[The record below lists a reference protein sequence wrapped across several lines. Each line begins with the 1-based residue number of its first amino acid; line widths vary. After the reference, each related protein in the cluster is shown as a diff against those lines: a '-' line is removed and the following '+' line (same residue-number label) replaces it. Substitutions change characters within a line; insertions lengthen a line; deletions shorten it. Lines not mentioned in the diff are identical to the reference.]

1 MSRQTVIST
10 AVLTL
15 LGTTLGS
22 LVIWKAV
29 KSWRQKIS
37 NSNQNGELGKVR
49 KREQQQEQEE
59 LEGELEGVVVSEHS
73 HWPSLPLAEQL
84 LKVEPALVSCAD
96 DWEEVWPAVQREL
109 GVYPVLGIDCEWV
122 SVKGKAGP
130 VALLQMST
138 FSGLCVAIRLLK
150 FRGDEQTVPRS
161 LLDILQDDSILKAGV
176 GCYEDACKLMRDYG
190 ITVNCTVDLR
200 YLAMRQRR
208 TLVHN
213 GLSLKSL
220 AQDILNLSLDKS
232 LQLRCSNWEAEELSQ
247 EQVTY
252 AGRDA
257 QVSVALFFHLL
268 GLVSMTTPEGTAPDS
283 VCKQLLAKCQGLV
296 DVPFKGRG
304 GGGEE
309 DRGALVSGD
318 KKLRNRRTGS
328 DSKATVDGQAVDPR
342 KHKRKPL
349 GVGYSASS
357 CSETLSPGS
366 QTWSITYNSWL
377 TLVLLIW
384 SCVIWMLRDRRR
396 YALLSSPFLVLY
408 SNVLV
413 VCNFFTGLMLRQDEL
428 FPGIPDP
435 LLQDLDL
442 KRYPTPCVHL
452 VAKVTYTFTFCLLLR
467 QHLTEKKELE
477 TLREE
482 PLAEVKVSEAGE
494 ELLIGGMRK
503 SPLYDN
509 CFLHAPDGQ
518 PLCTCDK
525 KKAKWY
531 LDKGI
536 GELLSEDPFIV
547 KLKFEPS
554 GRPESQQDYYLT
566 AKENIC
572 VVCGRTES
580 YIRKN
585 IVPHEYRRHFPI
597 QMKDHNSHDVLL
609 LCTSCH
615 AASNYHDN
623 LLKQQLSEEHSAPLG
638 CEEGVRPLEDS
649 DRRQVR
655 SGARALL
662 KADSLPESR
671 REELLGTLRTF
682 YSLDEVTPALLQE
695 AAGLETRIFNESYIP
710 HGLKVVQAYAKGG
723 LRSLMEL
730 EKRWRQHFLTSMQPR
745 HIPPLWSVE
754 HNHSKLLRKY
764 GEDLEIQLT

>member
-1 MSRQTVIST
+1 MSRQSVIST

-15 LGTTLGS
+15 LGTTLGG

-37 NSNQNGELGKVR
+37 NSNHNGELGKVR
-49 KREQQQEQEE
+49 KREQQQE

-150 FRGDEQTVPRS
+150 FRGDGQTVPRS

-176 GCYEDACKLMRDYG
+176 GCYEDACRLMRDYG

-304 GGGEE
+304 GGGGGEE
-309 DRGALVSGD
+309 DGGALVSGD

-349 GVGYSASS
+349 GVGYSA
-357 CSETLSPGS
+357 
-366 QTWSITYNSWL
+366 
-377 TLVLLIW
+377 
-384 SCVIWMLRDRRR
+384 
-396 YALLSSPFLVLY
+396 
-408 SNVLV
+408 
-413 VCNFFTGLMLRQDEL
+413 
-428 FPGIPDP
+428 
-435 LLQDLDL
+435 
-442 KRYPTPCVHL
+442 
-452 VAKVTYTFTFCLLLR
+452 
-467 QHLTEKKELE
+467 
-477 TLREE
+477 
-482 PLAEVKVSEAGE
+482 
-494 ELLIGGMRK
+494 RK

-638 CEEGVRPLEDS
+638 CEEGVRPLEDP

-710 HGLKVVQAYAKGG
+710 HGLKVVQAYTKGG

>member
-1 MSRQTVIST
+1 MSRQTVISA
-10 AVLTL
+10 AVVTL
-15 LGTTLGS
+15 LGTTLGG

-37 NSNQNGELGKVR
+37 KRNQNGELGKVR
-49 KREQQQEQEE
+49 KREQQQE
-59 LEGELEGVVVSEHS
+59 ELEGVVASEHS
-73 HWPSLPLAEQL
+73 HWPMLPLPEQL
-84 LKVEPALVSCAD
+84 LKVEPALVSRPD

-109 GVYPVLGIDCEWV
+109 GVYPVLGIDCDWM
-122 SVKGKAGP
+122 SVKRKAGP
-130 VALLQMST
+130 VVLLQMST

-150 FRGDEQTVPRS
+150 FQGDGQTIPRS

-208 TLVHN
+208 TLIHN

-268 GLVSMTTPEGTAPDS
+268 GLVSMTTPEGTAPES
-283 VCKQLLAKCQGLV
+283 VCKQLLAN
-296 DVPFKGRG
+296 
-304 GGGEE
+304 
-309 DRGALVSGD
+309 GD
-318 KKLRNRRTGS
+318 KKLWNRRTGS
-328 DSKATVDGQAVDPR
+328 DSRAPADGQVVDPCKH
-342 KHKRKPL
+342 KHKRL
-349 GVGYSASS
+349 GVGYSA
-357 CSETLSPGS
+357 
-366 QTWSITYNSWL
+366 
-377 TLVLLIW
+377 
-384 SCVIWMLRDRRR
+384 
-396 YALLSSPFLVLY
+396 
-408 SNVLV
+408 
-413 VCNFFTGLMLRQDEL
+413 
-428 FPGIPDP
+428 
-435 LLQDLDL
+435 
-442 KRYPTPCVHL
+442 
-452 VAKVTYTFTFCLLLR
+452 
-467 QHLTEKKELE
+467 
-477 TLREE
+477 
-482 PLAEVKVSEAGE
+482 
-494 ELLIGGMRK
+494 RK

-536 GELLSEDPFIV
+536 GGEFALPHFSQLLSEDPFIV

-623 LLKQQLSEEHSAPLG
+623 LLKQRLSEEHSAPLG

-682 YSLDEVTPALLQE
+682 YSLDKITPALLQE
-695 AAGLETRIFNESYIP
+695 AAGLETRIFSESYIP
-710 HGLKVVQAYAKGG
+710 HGLKVVQAHAKGG
-723 LRSLMEL
+723 LRGLMEL
-730 EKRWRQHFLTSMQPR
+730 EKRWRQHFLTSMQPC

-764 GEDLEIQLT
+764 GEDLEIQLN

>member
-1 MSRQTVIST
+1 MSRQSVIST

-15 LGTTLGS
+15 LGTTLGG

-49 KREQQQEQEE
+49 KREQQEE
-59 LEGELEGVVVSEHS
+59 LEGELEGMVVSEHS

-150 FRGDEQTVPRS
+150 FRGDGQTVPRS

-176 GCYEDACKLMRDYG
+176 GCYEDACRLMRDYG

-309 DRGALVSGD
+309 DGGALVSGD

-349 GVGYSASS
+349 GVGYSA
-357 CSETLSPGS
+357 
-366 QTWSITYNSWL
+366 
-377 TLVLLIW
+377 
-384 SCVIWMLRDRRR
+384 
-396 YALLSSPFLVLY
+396 
-408 SNVLV
+408 
-413 VCNFFTGLMLRQDEL
+413 
-428 FPGIPDP
+428 
-435 LLQDLDL
+435 
-442 KRYPTPCVHL
+442 
-452 VAKVTYTFTFCLLLR
+452 
-467 QHLTEKKELE
+467 
-477 TLREE
+477 
-482 PLAEVKVSEAGE
+482 
-494 ELLIGGMRK
+494 RK

-638 CEEGVRPLEDS
+638 CEEGVRPLEDP